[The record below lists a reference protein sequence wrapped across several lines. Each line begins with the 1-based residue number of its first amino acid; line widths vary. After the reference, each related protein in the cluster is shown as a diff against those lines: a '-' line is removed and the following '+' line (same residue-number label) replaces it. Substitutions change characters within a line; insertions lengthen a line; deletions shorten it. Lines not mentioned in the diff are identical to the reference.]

1 MTSFVINITVIPIKI
16 IKIVIGITI
25 SAPAATAQIISN
37 ENLGKTNDRNRE
49 GADRRRRKRRNR
61 REGLKGEALAPPRMT
76 RAANCLRLEVK
87 TLL

>member
-1 MTSFVINITVIPIKI
+1 MMTSFVINITVIPIKI

-37 ENLGKTNDRNRE
+37 ENLAKTNGRNRE

-61 REGLKGEALAPPRMT
+61 LEGLKGEARPTASHDPR
-76 RAANCLRLEVK
+76 R
-87 TLL
+87 

>member
-1 MTSFVINITVIPIKI
+1 MMTSFVINITVILIKI

-25 SAPAATAQIISN
+25 PAISAPATTPIISN

-61 REGLKGEALAPPRMT
+61 REGLKGEALAAASHDPR
-76 RAANCLRLEVK
+76 R
-87 TLL
+87 